1 MFPFQLLRIFH
12 FSSLQCS
19 PAAGQ
24 TPEDKMQI
32 FTFTKVKRISC
43 NVKVNISNPEILSF
57 SFLELILD
65 LCILSM
71 SYEFSYNPSTDKEPY
86 FISYFF
92 YFYTFMHAG
101 LETKNVKCSSFP
113 FSVSPPEVLTA
124 TTTM

>member
-1 MFPFQLLRIFH
+1 
-12 FSSLQCS
+12 
-19 PAAGQ
+19 
-24 TPEDKMQI
+24 MQI

-86 FISYFF
+86 FITYFF
-92 YFYTFMHAG
+92 YFLYQEYCMYTFWSVYSICKYFVNKYC
-101 LETKNVKCSSFP
+101 KN
-113 FSVSPPEVLTA
+113 EE
-124 TTTM
+124 